1 MNMLVKNSLLKPFSR
16 RIQFRLNMFVL
27 FLAFPAFSVLG
38 NSITFYLFL
47 DLILRVGIKKNINYK
62 GPYLFLAFL
71 TVGFISSIFTP
82 VVDRHPG
89 FFSAVLILIQFIY
102 WITLASF
109 LIKNYFRINLIELS
123 KWMFIG
129 TLIYIFVFFIFPF
142 NFELGFASIEFK
154 PGRNALVFN
163 LLSSIP
169 LSFYYILKRWGKK
182 GALIGLF
189 FFLLVMLSTNGR
201 AGSIIFLIQA
211 LLIIGIVYI
220 KVQKNFRLI
229 LIMLCTVFVLS
240 QTDSY
245 QAQMLIL
252 SYQVDKINPRLGA
265 LLRLGDDGSLKR
277 DKSWLQRKLLISKG
291 KEIFAKHPFIGIG
304 PMNFRYYDSKLEE
317 YSTFNFLQGNS
328 RELYNSRSAHNSYI
342 QVLTE
347 FGLVGFIFF
356 LVIIFRPIYFFWRNF
371 NSATLKVE
379 HLPIVCLIGI
389 SIHFYAISAFT
400 GAIPWLVIG
409 LSWALLNIN
418 SKKKTT

>member
-1 MNMLVKNSLLKPFSR
+1 
-16 RIQFRLNMFVL
+16 
-27 FLAFPAFSVLG
+27 
-38 NSITFYLFL
+38 
-47 DLILRVGIKKNINYK
+47 
-62 GPYLFLAFL
+62 
-71 TVGFISSIFTP
+71 
-82 VVDRHPG
+82 
-89 FFSAVLILIQFIY
+89 
-102 WITLASF
+102 
-109 LIKNYFRINLIELS
+109 
-123 KWMFIG
+123 
-129 TLIYIFVFFIFPF
+129 
-142 NFELGFASIEFK
+142 
-154 PGRNALVFN
+154 
-163 LLSSIP
+163 
-169 LSFYYILKRWGKK
+169 
-182 GALIGLF
+182 
-189 FFLLVMLSTNGR
+189 
-201 AGSIIFLIQA
+201 
-211 LLIIGIVYI
+211 
-220 KVQKNFRLI
+220 
-229 LIMLCTVFVLS
+229 MLCTVFVLS